1 MRSTVFGR
9 AKHRSSMDNLLALSA
24 LGDHPV
30 LTCPPLCGRPR
41 EVCPTKLGPVSRQA
55 TDRGRPHNL
64 DNTSLAVKDVLA
76 GRDRV
81 ETKAFEAFRGGYPFR
96 AEFCAPAKGWE

>member
-1 MRSTVFGR
+1 MSARARSVQEN
-9 AKHRSSMDNLLALSA
+9 S
-24 LGDHPV
+24 V
-30 LTCPPLCGRPR
+30 
-41 EVCPTKLGPVSRQA
+41 PVSRRA
-55 TDRGRPHNL
+55 TDRGRAHNL

-96 AEFCAPAKGWE
+96 AEFCAPAKGWEKGSVETVRQVRP